1 MARGTQEERDDRKA
15 RRQEDNPRRKDRR
28 KEVEV
33 EEEVI
38 EGPTRRSMDD
48 LRNIA
53 NRALEEQTA
62 SYREGSIRPS
72 EAPHKDYL
80 DMPGGYSYRLY
91 DDGAIEII
99 EVPPG
104 KEAHLNTFPKVNG
117 EAWDAIDKQIKG
129 EAPSAPAPTGD
140 GAEPDPVT
148 DPDPAASVDVNVEAT
163 TPEGDVDIHEILQS
177 FPKQMERQDQREAVK
192 QSFPRKLE
200 RTDATSS
207 LGLPSEAEV
216 DAVLALEDQ
225 TTPSSENRIRDDL
238 SQAAGRTAKTAGE
251 YGVYNLENMLANAR
265 IAALGG
271 LKIARMPGDAAVSAA
286 KQVGEKTL
294 EAGEG
299 FLKGYRE

>member
-1 MARGTQEERDDRKA
+1 MARSTQEERDDRKA
-15 RRQEDNPRRKDRR
+15 RRREDNPRRKDRR

-38 EGPTRRSMDD
+38 EGPTRQSMDD

-117 EAWDAIDKQIKG
+117 FAFNAIEKQIKG

-140 GAEPDPVT
+140 GAEP

-163 TPEGDVDIHEILQS
+163 TPEGDVDIREILQS

-200 RTDATSS
+200 QADATSS
-207 LGLPSEAEV
+207 LGLPLVSEV
-216 DAVLALEDQ
+216 DAELALEDQ

-251 YGVYNLENMLANAR
+251 YGVYNLANILANAK

-271 LKIARMPGDAAVSAA
+271 LKLARMPGDAAVSAA
-286 KQVGEKTL
+286 KQVGEEAL

-299 FLKGYRE
+299 FLKGYKEE